1 MDLKQE
7 TVCCAPPDC
16 CDMRGYL
23 SFSILYLL
31 GKKPMYGGQIAKEL
45 AARRFDRP
53 NPGTLYP
60 ALKGLQEEGLIR
72 PKAKAGRKVYRLTQE
87 GREGLRDGAR
97 FFVQAYGDIVDDF
110 RRKRL

>member
-1 MDLKQE
+1 METKLE

-16 CDMRGYL
+16 CDMRGLL

-60 ALKGLQEEGLIR
+60 ALKGLLEEGLIR
-72 PKAKAGRKVYRLTQE
+72 PEPKAGKKVYRLTPD
-87 GREGLRDGAR
+87 GRKGLRDSAR

-110 RRKRL
+110 RGKRI